1 MDNIKPVGGEYIEE
15 VKDEE
20 GKILSFNCKLCDCK
34 FNDPNAKEMHTKGR
48 RHRLQ
53 YKRKV
58 QPDLVVDFKPT
69 PRQRR
74 LAEARAQRALMS
86 SHRGQNANFGE
97 KPGYWGDEQ
106 RRRAQ
111 FDDEYDYN
119 NWLARSFGGMLTRIM
134 SYSSCKMFKLFEK
147 NGQFKGGISNGINC
161 HVNSFVCNI

>member
-1 MDNIKPVGGEYIEE
+1 M
-15 VKDEE
+15 
-20 GKILSFNCKLCDCK
+20 
-34 FNDPNAKEMHTKGR
+34 KGR

-74 LAEARAQRALMS
+74 LAEARAQRALMN
-86 SHRGQNANFGE
+86 SHRGQNSNFSD
-97 KPGYWGDEQ
+97 KPYWNDEQ

-119 NWLARSFGGMLTRIM
+119 NWLARSFGGNDTLNKQIV
-134 SYSSCKMFKLFEK
+134 F
-147 NGQFKGGISNGINC
+147 SN
-161 HVNSFVCNI
+161 

>member
-1 MDNIKPVGGEYIEE
+1 
-15 VKDEE
+15 
-20 GKILSFNCKLCDCK
+20 
-34 FNDPNAKEMHTKGR
+34 MHMKGR

-74 LAEARAQRALMS
+74 LAEARAQRALMN
-86 SHRGQNANFGE
+86 SHRGQNSNFND
-97 KPGYWGDEQ
+97 KQAYWGDEQ

-119 NWLARSFGGMLTRIM
+119 NWLARSFGGKFNYRILNDNLKIFV
-134 SYSSCKMFKLFEK
+134 SC
-147 NGQFKGGISNGINC
+147 
-161 HVNSFVCNI
+161 